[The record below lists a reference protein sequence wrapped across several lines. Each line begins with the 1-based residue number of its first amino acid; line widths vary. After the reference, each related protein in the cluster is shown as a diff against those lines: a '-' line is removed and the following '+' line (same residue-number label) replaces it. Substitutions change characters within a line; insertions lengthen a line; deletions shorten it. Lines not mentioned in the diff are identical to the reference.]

1 MFGFGNK
8 KKPEKMK
15 KRRST
20 IKNLGQKHNEL
31 DTEEQRELHRLGEY
45 KRAEVEM
52 PGIRQRRREERYQL
66 LKPRIR
72 RSRRRT
78 PTNRT
83 KRNTSLKSLRGEE
96 DKYYDYHRNREDD
109 DIDIDIDMRPRNKYG
124 HLIIPPSP
132 PPTVRMRIDDFEK
145 ASQGLEIIWA
155 ERTRKRRRKRRRKT
169 KRKGRRKT
177 KKRRKMRKRK
187 TRRKR

>member
-52 PGIRQRRREERYQL
+52 PGIRQRRRQERFPL

-72 RSRRRT
+72 RSRRKT

-83 KRNTSLKSLRGEE
+83 KRNTSLKSLRGKE
-96 DKYYDYHRNREDD
+96 DKFHNYRSYREGDSD
-109 DIDIDIDMRPRNKYG
+109 LRPIDLEG
-124 HLIIPPSP
+124 HLIIPPP
-132 PPTVRMRIDDFEK
+132 PSPTVRMRIDDFEK
-145 ASQGLEIIWA
+145 ASQGLGNHMGGK
-155 ERTRKRRRKRRRKT
+155 TRKRRRKRRRKT